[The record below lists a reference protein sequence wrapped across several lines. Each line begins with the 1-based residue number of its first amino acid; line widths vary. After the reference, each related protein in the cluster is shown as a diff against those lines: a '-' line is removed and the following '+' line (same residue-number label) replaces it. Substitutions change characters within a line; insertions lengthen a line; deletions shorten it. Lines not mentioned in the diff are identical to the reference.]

1 MIAEFLGEMKMAASV
16 YRSLQNLQNSSIFA
30 IIRIMVYLIRIK
42 PRAYKNLKNLVAED
56 LMDLRD
62 AKKKEAKK
70 PTLTLNQVKS
80 KLKTAKP
87 VLKKRSL
94 R

>member
-1 MIAEFLGEMKMAASV
+1 
-16 YRSLQNLQNSSIFA
+16 
-30 IIRIMVYLIRIK
+30 MVYLIRIK